1 MPRLGDIEGALHLM
15 DFLDFVFG
23 ATCPGCRRGGRQ
35 VCQDCRKKIS
45 LTHSQN
51 PIEYAGGVMVAHAY
65 QTEIRQIILA
75 FKYRNQRAGL
85 NFLADAIVERIA
97 VETRRGL
104 SRIDCV
110 TWAPTTVR
118 RKNERGHDH
127 AELIA
132 KRVARKMRLKCVDT
146 LTRVSSRP
154 QTGLSREERLIGPK
168 FVAHESC
175 ARHLLLIDDVVTT
188 GATLNSASQALYAAG
203 AGLVSCVAIAST
215 VLWQSSTGS
224 CAPEKARR

>member
-1 MPRLGDIEGALHLM
+1 MRRLGNIERAL
-15 DFLDFVFG
+15 DFLFG
-23 ATCPGCRRGGRQ
+23 AACPGCHRGGRQ
-35 VCQDCRKKIS
+35 VCRDCREKI
-45 LTHSQN
+45 LQTQIQN

-97 VETRRGL
+97 REMRRGL
-104 SRIDCV
+104 PQIDCV
-110 TWAPTTVR
+110 TWAPTTSR
-118 RKNERGHDH
+118 RKGERGHDH

-132 KRVARKMRLKCVDT
+132 KRVAGNLRSRCVGT

-168 FVAHESC
+168 FVARKTH

-188 GATLNSASQALYAAG
+188 GATLNSASHALYEAG

-215 VLWQSSTGS
+215 LLWQSSTGS
-224 CAPEKARR
+224 CALAKARK